1 MRAMF
6 ARRLATTTLEIG
18 IGSIDAATSTWG
30 TAVAVV
36 LSIVLAVAYYLE
48 RRQGRVA
55 PEADYGRRH
64 AKVDEEQDA
73 PLIDGAEKRK
83 AKGFWA
89 AVWADPQTRECTIL
103 SITMLVWS
111 GLIIYVNAY
120 ILDDLCPYPATLTM
134 FQQAFGFACAYACI
148 YGFRACEPVDMAPQV
163 WAKYMIPMGA
173 CFAIYLWGGNKAY
186 LYISPG
192 FMQMLKPIAG
202 PITFG
207 VSCAYD
213 PAEYTHWKLVNLVV
227 IFGGIAVTAA
237 SEDAGGSDNVILGS
251 ALLIAAYVC
260 MGVYNV
266 ALQVVQ
272 RAGFEIKLNPL
283 TTLLYVGPVST
294 FFLIVVAASTEWD
307 ADFDCFAEGKLTWW
321 LLLCDCV
328 VAFGFNYGMLQFIGK
343 LSAVSYTIFGL
354 FKDIALVVAAF
365 LFFEEH
371 ISLILIE
378 GWAVTIAGVVVWQHR
393 KLCPPSS

>member
-1 MRAMF
+1 MF

-30 TAVAVV
+30 TTIAVV
-36 LSIVLAVAYYLE
+36 LSIVLAVASYLE

-83 AKGFWA
+83 VKGFWA
-89 AVWADPQTRECTIL
+89 AVWADPQTRECAIL

-207 VSCAYD
+207 VSCAHD
-213 PAEYTHWKLVNLVV
+213 PAEYTHWKL
-227 IFGGIAVTAA
+227 
-237 SEDAGGSDNVILGS
+237 
-251 ALLIAAYVC
+251 
-260 MGVYNV
+260 
-266 ALQVVQ
+266 VVQ

-365 LFFEEH
+365 LFFE
-371 ISLILIE
+371 
-378 GWAVTIAGVVVWQHR
+378 A
-393 KLCPPSS
+393 PPSSSSRAGP